1 MKINA
6 HTRIKTLLDHDQDRV
21 MEQLIKLNSNF
32 SKLRNPILRNLLA
45 RRVTIAD
52 ACKVAKCK
60 MEDFLDSMQQIGFI
74 IEETVTTPLLTK
86 PNTIDLTH
94 KTRVMELDARSYLE
108 QKKDPLKEIL
118 GMANR
123 MGIGDRLK
131 VINSFEP
138 VPLISLLTDKGF
150 LNQTQ
155 YIAEDV
161 VVTWFE
167 KTIPLAVSIPKLSDP
182 SSATEEVFD
191 LVLQSFPQEKIK
203 YIDVREL
210 EMPQPMIQILAKID
224 TLNEDELLYVY
235 HKKLPVY
242 LIPELNNRGFKFL
255 INHTSDNALDILI
268 YR

>member
-1 MKINA
+1 MKING
-6 HTRIKTLLDHDQDRV
+6 HTRIKALLDQDQNRV
-21 MEQLIKLNSNF
+21 MERLIKLNPNF
-32 SKLRNPILRNLLA
+32 SKLRNPILQNLLA

-60 MEDFLDSMQQIGFI
+60 MEDFLDSMQQIGFMV
-74 IEETVTTPLLTK
+74 EKTVTKPPLAK
-86 PNTIDLTH
+86 ANAIDFSR
-94 KTRVMELDARSYLE
+94 KAMVMELDARGYLE

-123 MGIGDRLK
+123 AGIGERLK
-131 VINSFEP
+131 IINSFEP
-138 VPLISLLTDKGF
+138 VPLISLLIDKGF
-150 LNQTQ
+150 LYQTE
-155 YIAEDV
+155 YIADNV
-161 VVTWFE
+161 VITWFE
-167 KTIPLAVSIPKLSDP
+167 KKRPQAVTIPKLSDP
-182 SSATEEVFD
+182 SHAEKRVFD
-191 LVLQSFPQEKIK
+191 LALQGFAQGKVK

-242 LIPELNNRGFKFL
+242 LIPELNKRGLKFV
-255 INHTSDNALDILI
+255 INHTSDNALDMLI